1 MRAIVIRAS
10 RVARGSRTRRLVRG
24 RRGFGLVELMVA
36 IIMLSVGMLGMAS
49 LMARAL
55 RRERL
60 SSTRME
66 VSSLAEAKFE
76 ELRAYGALHY
86 QHALRARL
94 NPGGSL
100 TLNATNYTDSLTAL
114 NGRTYYRR
122 WTIVNGTAL
131 NPRRVTLRVTP
142 KAPLRYDT
150 RSVQFTTLVVLQ

>member
-1 MRAIVIRAS
+1 MRL
-10 RVARGSRTRRLVRG
+10 RVRRGQRPLVRS

-49 LMARAL
+49 LMASAL
-55 RRERL
+55 RRERI

-76 ELRAYGALHY
+76 ELRAYGALNY
-86 QHALRARL
+86 THALRARL

-100 TLNATNYTDSLTAL
+100 TLNVGNYTDSLTAL

-122 WTIVNGTAL
+122 WTVANGTAL
-131 NPRRVTLRVTP
+131 NTRRVTLRVTP
-142 KAPLRYDT
+142 KVPLRYDT
-150 RSVQFTTLVVLQ
+150 RSVEFTTLVVLQ